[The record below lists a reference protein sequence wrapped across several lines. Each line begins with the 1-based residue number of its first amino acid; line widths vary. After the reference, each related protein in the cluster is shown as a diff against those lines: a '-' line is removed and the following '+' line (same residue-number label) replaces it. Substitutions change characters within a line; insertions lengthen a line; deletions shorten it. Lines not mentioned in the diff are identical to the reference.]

1 HQQLRVNSQG
11 GLTRLLLLAILLEIV
26 QLRSNQMTNE
36 MKLLTALCD
45 ALGFE
50 VEKVEDIKHLYNRK
64 DCFPSGEPKIGA
76 MPSSIINITDYK
88 LTKKRAEVI
97 KCNKCGTRI
106 GNGLPLDS
114 CMCKSSANLV
124 RVKV

>member
-1 HQQLRVNSQG
+1 
-11 GLTRLLLLAILLEIV
+11 
-26 QLRSNQMTNE
+26 MTNE

-50 VEKVEDIKHLYNRK
+50 VDTVLDYQERE
-64 DCFPSGEPKIGA
+64 
-76 MPSSIINITDYK
+76 YK
-88 LTKKRAEVI
+88 LTKKGAEVI